1 MHYLIIAVLA
11 FGLSLMGCEGKTG
24 PAGPAGT
31 AGQQGAQGPQ
41 GPQGP
46 PGADG
51 EDGED
56 GAQGPQGEK
65 GDKGDKG
72 DPGEPGAD
80 GAPGEQGPPG
90 EKGDQGEQGP
100 VGPPG
105 PQGESGIPSDLPGNI
120 LAAVHHVVVFEG
132 SEKKD
137 DARKFYD
144 NSNFAGNISANK
156 TGTGDTGG
164 ERTTGVLVDDTVTF
178 MAVAAAQDGSVVPVT
193 FTAEVDDPVLASVEE
208 NEPGSWTVTGDRRG
222 DTSFIVKAADRGIK
236 ISIPLSVHNAVKG
249 IVLLTGDD
257 LTVKKGNSITI
268 MATAFDA
275 KQDFSNDGDDPSM
288 AMEEGNSVPGVTFA
302 WTTSNSSVARINTDS
317 PHSNMNPQITTHGTG
332 SAEIQAV
339 VGDVKS
345 NKIKVN
351 VFDLDSPNRQLIPA
365 RAAFAARYT
374 PAVEA
379 DATATPPVEAAPDS
393 INGAANGA
401 ITITVRLQEEQV
413 STSGEN
419 IGELEWVNITGSIKF
434 MSLNPDIIALNT
446 TVNVTTAANGA
457 VVTIDPSEEGT
468 ADTTGTNDDT
478 ANGSAKKKGT
488 AVIRVT
494 SQYAGTKHY
503 SVTLR

>member
-1 MHYLIIAVLA
+1 MHYLIIAVLT

-41 GPQGP
+41 GP

-56 GAQGPQGEK
+56 GAQGPQGE
-65 GDKGDKG
+65 KGDKG

-156 TGTGDTGG
+156 TGTEDDGG

-257 LTVKKGNSITI
+257 LTVKKGNSVKI
-268 MATAFDA
+268 MATAYDA
-275 KQDFSNDGDDPSM
+275 KQNFDNDGDDPSM
-288 AMEEGNSVPGVTFA
+288 AMEEGNSVPGVTFT

-317 PHSNMNPQITTHGTG
+317 PHSNINPQITTHGTG

-379 DATATPPVEAAPDS
+379 DATANPPVVAAPDS

-419 IGELEWVNITGSIKF
+419 IGELEWVNITGSIRF

>member
-1 MHYLIIAVLA
+1 MHYLIIVVLA

-24 PAGPAGT
+24 PAGPAGA
-31 AGQQGAQGPQ
+31 AGQPGPA
-41 GPQGP
+41 
-46 PGADG
+46 GADG
-51 EDGED
+51 DR
-56 GAQGPQGEK
+56 GPAG
-65 GDKGDKG
+65 
-72 DPGEPGAD
+72 PP
-80 GAPGEQGPPG
+80 GPPG
-90 EKGDQGEQGP
+90 EKGDTGPKGDTGDTGPKGDTGDTGPKGDTGDTGPQGP
-100 VGPPG
+100 P
-105 PQGESGIPSDLPGNI
+105 GESGIPSDLPGNI

-144 NSNFAGNISANK
+144 NSNFAGNISGNK
-156 TGTGDTGG
+156 TGTGDDGG

-249 IVLLTGDD
+249 IVLLTSDD
-257 LTVKKGNSITI
+257 LTVKKGNSVKI
-268 MATAFDA
+268 MATAYDA
-275 KQDFSNDGDDPSM
+275 KQDFSNDGDNPSM

-332 SAEIQAV
+332 EADIQAV
-339 VGDVKS
+339 IGDVKS
-345 NKIKVN
+345 NKIKVK

-379 DATATPPVEAAPDS
+379 DATATPPVEAAADS

-413 STSGEN
+413 STSGDN
-419 IGELEWVNITGSIKF
+419 IGELEWVNITGSITF

-457 VVTIDPSEEGT
+457 VVTIDTSEEGA
-468 ADTTGTNDDT
+468 ADTTGANDDT
-478 ANGSAKKKGT
+478 ANGSAKSKGT

>member
-11 FGLSLMGCEGKTG
+11 FALSMLGCEGKTG
-24 PAGPAGT
+24 PAGPTGAAGA
-31 AGQQGAQGPQ
+31 AGPAGPAGPQ
-41 GPQGP
+41 GSTGP
-46 PGADG
+46 AGPAGPAGA
-51 EDGED
+51 D
-56 GAQGPQGEK
+56 GAQGEK
-65 GDKGDKG
+65 GEKG
-72 DPGEPGAD
+72 DPGEAGP
-80 GAPGEQGPPG
+80 PGETGAQGPPG
-90 EKGDQGEQGP
+90 EKGETGAQGP
-100 VGPPG
+100 P
-105 PQGESGIPSDLPGNI
+105 GESGIPSDLPGNI
-120 LAAVHHVVVFEG
+120 LAAVHHVIVFEG

-144 NSNFAGNISANK
+144 NSNFAGNISVNK
-156 TGTGDTGG
+156 TGTGDDDG

-257 LTVKKGNSITI
+257 LTVKKGNSIKI
-268 MATAFDA
+268 MATAYDA
-275 KQDFSNDGDDPSM
+275 KQDFSNDGDDRSM
-288 AMEEGNSVPGVTFA
+288 AMEEGNPVPGVSFA

-339 VGDVKS
+339 IGDVKS
-345 NKIKVN
+345 NKIKIS

-374 PAVEA
+374 PEVKA
-379 DATATPPVEAAPDS
+379 DATASPPVVAAADS
-393 INGAANGA
+393 IDGSATGT
-401 ITITVRLQEEQV
+401 IVITVRLQEEQV
-413 STSGEN
+413 AAAASTGVE
-419 IGELEWVNITGSIKF
+419 IGDLIWVNIPGAVTF
-434 MSLNPDIIALNT
+434 MSLDPDIIALNT
-446 TVNVTTAANGA
+446 TVNITDAAAGA
-457 VVTIDPSEEGT
+457 VATIDTSVDGT
-468 ADTTGTNDDT
+468 ADTSGMYDDT